1 MKRLTCALLMAA
13 AWAQPAWADEDD
25 APAAAPG
32 WWRPYVGVGYA
43 WGGNTL
49 APIKI
54 KIIGT
59 ETIYDED
66 ISAGAGL
73 DLRLGLRLQ
82 PADWPIGIKMAAA
95 YETDGAAGLSGWH
108 SFSRHPIE
116 LGLSMSLSE
125 RWSVGVGARKS
136 LRAKLRDHKDDYPYQ
151 VSDGVTTKT
160 VPGKYDFHSRYSSSM
175 GAYAEVEWHVT
186 SGLSL
191 SARGIHESFRLKS
204 EALDTPYGSASVD
217 YGDNGKRYGA
227 NSFSLALTYYF
238 R

>member
-25 APAAAPG
+25 TPAAPG

-82 PADWPIGIKMAAA
+82 PVGWPVGIKMAAA
-95 YETDGAAGLSGWH
+95 YQTDGASGLSGWH
-108 SFSRHPIE
+108 SFRRHPIE
-116 LGLSMSLSE
+116 LGLTYSLNDK
-125 RWSVGVGARKS
+125 WSLGLGARKS
-136 LRAKLRDHKDDYPYQ
+136 LRAKLRNHKDDFPYQ
-151 VSDGVTTKT
+151 VSDGTTVKT
-160 VPGKYDFHSRYSSSM
+160 VPGKYDFHSRYTSSM

-186 SGLSL
+186 TNVSL
-191 SARGIHESFRLKS
+191 SAKAIHERFKLKS
-204 EALDTPYGSASVD
+204 EAVDTPYGSASAD

-227 NSFSLALTYYF
+227 NSFALALTYYF